1 MQSILYNL
9 PSPSSSYILCHGD
22 AYMLILMYMRIRVSQ
37 GIGSGAWYE
46 PSTEDVLHVM
56 ITWST
61 VSQIGPVA
69 IIQ

>member
-1 MQSILYNL
+1 
-9 PSPSSSYILCHGD
+9 
-22 AYMLILMYMRIRVSQ
+22 MLILMYMRIRVSQ
-37 GIGSGAWYE
+37 SIGSGAWYE

-56 ITWST
+56 TTWST